1 MNYLKSLHIVDLE
14 LKMITYFIM
23 EIKVFLLII
32 MDLKNSMTVTS
43 LKVDIFY
50 LYANLPSLKIS
61 LNGTNFS
68 MFY

>member
-32 MDLKNSMTVTS
+32 MDLKNLMTVTS
-43 LKVDIFY
+43 VKVDIFY
-50 LYANLPSLKIS
+50 LYANLPL
-61 LNGTNFS
+61 L
-68 MFY
+68 

>member
-43 LKVDIFY
+43 VKVDIFY
-50 LYANLPSLKIS
+50 LYANLPL
-61 LNGTNFS
+61 L
-68 MFY
+68 